1 MERKNY
7 VWSEYYRPKLIEDC
21 ILPDEVKQS
30 FRDVV
35 SSGVMQNMLLTGT
48 AGIGKTTV
56 ALALAE
62 EMGYDTLV
70 INASLEN
77 GIDVIR
83 SQVTQFAS
91 SLSMGGNPKVVIFD
105 EADYLNPNSTQP
117 SLRGFMQTF
126 TNNCRFIFTCNY
138 KNRLIE
144 PIHSRCTV
152 IDFKVS
158 NKDKPELAGQLF
170 KRVCSILKQEGV
182 EYDKKVVVELIT
194 KHFPDFRR
202 IINELQRYSVSGK
215 IDSGILVNVG
225 EESYKELIGNLRDKN
240 FNDVRRW
247 VAQHSDGSATEI
259 FRTLYDTLGEHI
271 QPASLPQL
279 ILILADY
286 SYKDCFVAD
295 KEINTCAAMIEI
307 MGSCRFK

>member
-7 VWSEYYRPKLIEDC
+7 VWSEFYRPKSIDEC
-21 ILPDEVKQS
+21 ILPDEIKQS

-35 SSGVMQNMLLTGT
+35 SSGVLQNMLLTGT

-105 EADYLNPNSTQP
+105 EADYLNANSTQP

-138 KNRLIE
+138 KNRMIE

-158 NKDKPELAGQLF
+158 NKDKPALAGQLF

-182 EYDKKVVVELIT
+182 DYDKKVVAELIT

-202 IINELQRYSVSGK
+202 VINELQRYSVSGK

-225 EESYKELIGNLRDKN
+225 EESYKELIGGLKDKS
-240 FNDVRRW
+240 FNNVRKW
-247 VAQHSDGSATEI
+247 VAQHSDGSSVEI

-271 QPASLPQL
+271 QPAALPQL

-295 KEINTCAAMIEI
+295 KEINTMACFVEI
-307 MGSCRFK
+307 MGSVKFK